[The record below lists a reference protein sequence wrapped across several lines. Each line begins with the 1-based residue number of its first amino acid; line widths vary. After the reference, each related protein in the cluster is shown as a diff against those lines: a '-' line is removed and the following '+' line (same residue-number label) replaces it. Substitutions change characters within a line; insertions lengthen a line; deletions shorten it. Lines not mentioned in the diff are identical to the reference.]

1 MSGAIIVGASSGIGR
16 ALAQRL
22 AESGYEV
29 GLTARRQERLEALG
43 RELPTKSYVA
53 RMDVTEHD
61 RARKIFEALT
71 AEMESVDLVVLSA
84 GVAPGNTAADWE
96 PDRETIET
104 NISGFAALATKALTY
119 FAEQGHGHL
128 VGISSLSAH
137 IGLPHAPA
145 YSGSKAFV
153 SNYLQ
158 ALRGAELVSEADISI
173 TTIEPGYVDTE
184 LSFGGFWECTPETAA
199 RQIERAITKQRTH
212 AYVPRRWWLVAAA
225 ISALPESVTRSFV
238 R

>member
-1 MSGAIIVGASSGIGR
+1 MSGAIIVGASSGIGA
-16 ALAQRL
+16 ALARRL

-29 GLTARRQERLEALG
+29 GLTARRRERLEALG

-53 RMDVTEHD
+53 RMDVTEHEQ
-61 RARKIFEALT
+61 ARKIFEKLT

-84 GVAPGNTAADWE
+84 GVAPGNTAVDWE

-104 NISGFAALATKALTY
+104 NIGGFAALATKALSY
-119 FAEQGHGHL
+119 FADQDHGHL
-128 VGISSLSAH
+128 VGISSVSAH

-145 YSGSKAFV
+145 YSGSKAFI

-158 ALRGAELVSEADISI
+158 ALRGSAVVSNSDISI
-173 TTIEPGYVDTE
+173 TTIEPGYVDTD

-199 RQIERAITKQRTH
+199 RQIEKAIENQQSH
-212 AYVPRRWWLVAAA
+212 AYVPRRWRLVAAA
-225 ISALPESVTRSFV
+225 ISVLPESVTRRFV
-238 R
+238 Q